1 MTPDKANTPH
11 IEYEKLEA
19 KRKPF
24 RAVVGGTDTI
34 RATGKEY
41 LPMYPA
47 ETPDDYTARLH
58 ASTIDGI
65 VLGGRET
72 LTGSVFDGEID
83 LDKVTVDKTWLE
95 NVDNKGSHL
104 NIFAR
109 EAFSASFEGFSL
121 ILIDMPNE
129 QVKDA
134 AEERTRGIRPYL
146 SLYHAA
152 DVINWRWVINPN
164 TKQRELALLVLREVT
179 SESKGRFL
187 SEDVTRYRVFTVEN
201 GRVAWELWKEGKDKD
216 VVLEETGTFAKITTV
231 PVSIIGDFC
240 DDPKLLVESR
250 LEIKAYQKESSFD
263 VIEYLSIPMLMMV
276 GRDNTET
283 APPYGASA
291 YLDVPIGGDAKFIG
305 IDAKGHESLKE
316 TVIQIKDYI
325 RARVNYLIE
334 STNDKT
340 ATEVV
345 TQDKN
350 KQARLITWSDELKDA
365 IETAL
370 DYMSML
376 TGGKPENSI
385 QLNTSWS
392 NAKMTMTSQDMAAE
406 GNLVTEGV
414 ASLESFVERR
424 AAAGLLPAEVTAD
437 IELERIKKEQKE
449 MAELQPV
456 LNAKGMPNEK
466 EPKAGEVPTKN
477 PPVPDPAGH

>member
-11 IEYEKLEA
+11 LEYEKLEA

-34 RATGKEY
+34 RASGKEY

-129 QVKDA
+129 VVKDA

-231 PVSIIGDFC
+231 PVAVIGDFC

-263 VIEYLSIPMLMMV
+263 VIEYLSIPTFYTKGYEGEEALQL
-276 GRDNTET
+276 
-283 APPYGASA
+283 GASA
-291 YLDVPIGGDAKFIG
+291 HIRLPLEGEVGYAQLDS
-305 IDAKGHESLKE
+305 KGHLTLKE
-316 TVIQIKDYI
+316 TITEIKDYI

-414 ASLESFVERR
+414 ASLESFVE
-424 AAAGLLPAEVTAD
+424 
-437 IELERIKKEQKE
+437 
-449 MAELQPV
+449 LQPV
-456 LNAKGMPNEK
+456 INGKGMPTNEK
-466 EPKAGEVPTKN
+466 EQKAGEVPTKN

>member
-1 MTPDKANTPH
+1 
-11 IEYEKLEA
+11 
-19 KRKPF
+19 
-24 RAVVGGTDTI
+24 
-34 RATGKEY
+34 
-41 LPMYPA
+41 
-47 ETPDDYTARLH
+47 
-58 ASTIDGI
+58 
-65 VLGGRET
+65 
-72 LTGSVFDGEID
+72 
-83 LDKVTVDKTWLE
+83 
-95 NVDNKGSHL
+95 
-104 NIFAR
+104 
-109 EAFSASFEGFSL
+109 
-121 ILIDMPNE
+121 
-129 QVKDA
+129 
-134 AEERTRGIRPYL
+134 
-146 SLYHAA
+146 
-152 DVINWRWVINPN
+152 
-164 TKQRELALLVLREVT
+164 
-179 SESKGRFL
+179 
-187 SEDVTRYRVFTVEN
+187 
-201 GRVAWELWKEGKDKD
+201 
-216 VVLEETGTFAKITTV
+216 
-231 PVSIIGDFC
+231 
-240 DDPKLLVESR
+240 LVESR

-263 VIEYLSIPMLMMV
+263 VIEYLSIPTFYTKGYEGEEALQL
-276 GRDNTET
+276 
-283 APPYGASA
+283 GASA
-291 YLDVPIGGDAKFIG
+291 HIRLPLEGEVGYAQLDS
-305 IDAKGHESLKE
+305 KGHLTLKE
-316 TVIQIKDYI
+316 TITEIKDYI